1 MTLTIHDFDEFF
13 KQVNAGH
20 APFDWQRRLMRHV
33 AESGRWP
40 ERISAPTGAGK
51 SSVVDIHLFAN
62 ALHAS
67 GTGARVPRRLSV
79 VVNRRGLVDSH
90 AQRAAKILAAMSTAE
105 PDSVLASVAAA
116 LASLG
121 VTAAEKQP
129 FELAEL
135 RGGLAPDSTWLDDPS
150 RCGVICATPDMWGSR
165 LLLRGY
171 GSSRYAR
178 PREAGMLAYDTVMV
192 LDEAHLNRQLL
203 LTSRRIG
210 ELAATTAHLL
220 GVPALQT
227 VETTATPAN
236 SSDGTTVIGVQ
247 PGDLDNEPE
256 LTRRL
261 CTPKTLT
268 FVACEDWPRS
278 GKPSEKYLRVLAGQV
293 QRLHKEFGPGVE
305 DGRTVGCIVNR
316 VDTAV
321 QVATRLRD
329 EGLNVEL
336 RVGRMR
342 PYDLQRLVEAKP
354 GLFTTD
360 GDPTTD
366 VLVATQTLEV
376 GVDVDL
382 AAMVT
387 ELAPGAALVQRAGRV
402 NRLGRRDTSEVV
414 VVGPPDDTAI
424 TDCPPYVAADLIDA
438 YAWVTRRAATT
449 ADIAP
454 ITLADDPAPGERL
467 PRTLLQ
473 RPELWDAW
481 LWARTNDDLFDD
493 PDLELW
499 LRDDLG
505 AERAMAGVVVRH
517 ALPGDS
523 LVALSLLQEVPP
535 VDLEVFP
542 CTLGA
547 AEALVQRVR
556 KAEDEHAWVIVQR
569 AGEVSVLSETDR
581 IQPGDVLIVDDTH
594 PVCTADVV
602 VDDPTD
608 TATAVPYDRLP
619 GIRDVIVDDEMLTEY
634 AGLEPAE
641 AQELF
646 EEQGGQGQLVLS
658 PQVDDNGA
666 LGWIV
671 VRNPDWFRADD
682 ENRQLWTR
690 SDVPVSLESH
700 SRDVAER
707 AEKLG
712 RAVGLRDEI
721 IDVLHLA
728 GQHHDDGKADPR
740 FQKMLGRSVGN
751 STPMLAKSGARTA
764 QQARLAF
771 ARSGL
776 PRGWRHE
783 QLSAV
788 HAAHKLSIHP
798 LKDLVVRLAGTSH
811 GRGRPGFPHNA
822 TELLDPQELRGT
834 ELGAIA
840 AVLFDAGQWDGLI
853 ERTNREWGVW
863 GVAYLEALVRAADGQ
878 ISREGR

>member
-1 MTLTIHDFDEFF
+1 VNLTIADFDEFF
-13 KQVNAGH
+13 KQVNGGH
-20 APFDWQRRLMRHV
+20 APFAWQRRLMRHV

-51 SSVVDIHLFAN
+51 SAVVDIHLFVN

-90 AQRAAKILAAMSTAE
+90 AQRAARILAAIRTAE
-105 PDSVLASVAAA
+105 PGSVLASVAAA

-121 VTAAEKQP
+121 VTSVEGYP
-129 FELAEL
+129 FDLTEL
-135 RGGLAPDSTWLDDPS
+135 RGGLAPSNTWLDDPS
-150 RCGVICATPDMWGSR
+150 RCAVICATPDMWGSR

-171 GSSRYAR
+171 GSRRYAR

-210 ELAATTAHLL
+210 EFAASTAPRL

-227 VETTATPAN
+227 VETSATPAR

-247 PGDLDNEPE
+247 PDDLDNEPE
-256 LTRRL
+256 LARRL
-261 CTPKTLT
+261 RTPKTLT
-268 FVACEDWPRS
+268 YVACEHWSGR
-278 GKPSEKYLRVLAGQV
+278 GKPSAKYLGVLAEQV
-293 QRLHKEFGPGVE
+293 RRLHTTYGRGVE
-305 DGRTVGCIVNR
+305 GGRTVGCIVNR

-321 QVATRLRD
+321 QLAARLRAA
-329 EGLNVEL
+329 GLNVEL

-342 PYDLQRLVEAKP
+342 PYDLDRLVESKP

-402 NRLGRRDTSEVV
+402 NRLGRRDGTEVV
-414 VVGPPDDTAI
+414 VVGPPDESAI
-424 TDCPPYVAADLIDA
+424 TDCPPYAAADLAAA
-438 YAWVTRRAATT
+438 YAWLARRAATT
-449 ADIAP
+449 GDIAP
-454 ITLADDPAPGERL
+454 VSLAEDPPPGERL

-481 LWARTNDDLFDD
+481 LWARTSDDLFDD

-499 LRDDLG
+499 LRDDLSP
-505 AERAMAGVVVRH
+505 EPAMAGVVVRH

-523 LVALSLLQEVPP
+523 SMALSLLQAVPP
-535 VDLEVFP
+535 VDFEVFP

-547 AEALVQRVR
+547 AQALVQRVYGSD
-556 KAEDEHAWVIVQR
+556 DEHAWVIVER
-569 AGEVSVLSETDR
+569 AGELSVLSPTDR
-581 IQPGDVLIVDDTH
+581 ARPGDVLIVDDSH
-594 PVCTADVV
+594 VVCTADVV
-602 VDDPTD
+602 VEEPTEP
-608 TATAVPYDRLP
+608 AAAVPYDRLP
-619 GIRDVIVDDEMLTEY
+619 GIRKVIIDGEMLTEY

-641 AQELF
+641 AQALF
-646 EEQGGQGQLVLS
+646 EEQGGEGQLHLS
-658 PQVDDNGA
+658 PGVDDQGA

-671 VRNPDWFRADD
+671 IRNPDWFRADD
-682 ENRQLWTR
+682 ENRQIWTR
-690 SDVPVSLESH
+690 SDAPVRLDSH

-707 AEKLG
+707 AEQLG
-712 RAVGLRDEI
+712 RAVGLAVEVVE
-721 IDVLHLA
+721 VLRLA
-728 GQHHDDGKADPR
+728 GRHHDDGKADPR
-740 FQKMLGRSVGN
+740 FQLMLGRGPEGE
-751 STPMLAKSGARTA
+751 TPMLAKSGARTA
-764 QQARLAF
+764 QQARQDF

-783 QLSAV
+783 QRSAV
-788 HAAHKLSIHP
+788 SAARALSTHP
-798 LKDLVVRLAGTSH
+798 LKDLVVRLVGTSH

-822 TELLDPQELRGT
+822 TELLGGSSVPDADF
-834 ELGAIA
+834 GAVA
-840 AVLFDAGQWDGLI
+840 EAMFDTGEWDDLV

-863 GVAYLEALVRAADGQ
+863 GTAYLEALLRAADGQ
-878 ISREGR
+878 ISGEGR

>member
-1 MTLTIHDFDEFF
+1 MVVTIDDFDEFF

-20 APFDWQRRLMRHV
+20 APFGWQSRLMLHV
-33 AESGRWP
+33 AETGRWP
-40 ERISAPTGAGK
+40 EQISAPTGAGK
-51 SSVVDIHLFAN
+51 SSVVDIHLFVN

-67 GTGARVPRRLSV
+67 GAGARVPRRLSV

-105 PDSVLASVAAA
+105 PGSVVAAVAAA

-129 FELAEL
+129 FDLAEL
-135 RGGLAPDSTWLDDPS
+135 RGGLAPDSAWLDDPS
-150 RCGVICATPDMWGSR
+150 RCAIVCATPDMWGSR

-178 PREAGMLAYDTVMV
+178 PREAGMLAYDTAMV

-203 LTSRRIG
+203 LTSKRIG
-210 ELAATTAHLL
+210 ELAALTAHKL

-227 VETTATPAN
+227 VETTATPSN

-247 PGDLDNEPE
+247 PDDLDNEPE
-256 LTRRL
+256 LARRL

-268 FVACEDWPRS
+268 YVACGDWPRT

-293 QRLHKEFGPGVE
+293 QRLHENFGLGVE
-305 DGRTVGCIVNR
+305 GGRTVGCIVNR

-321 QVATRLRD
+321 QVATRLRGD
-329 EGLNVEL
+329 GLNVEL

-342 PYDLQRLVEAKP
+342 PYDLERLVEAKP

-366 VLVATQTLEV
+366 VLVATQALEV

-424 TDCPPYVAADLIDA
+424 TDCPPYAAADLVDA
-438 YAWVTRRAATT
+438 YTWGTRRAATT

-454 ITLADDPAPGERL
+454 ITLAEDPAPGERL
-467 PRTLLQ
+467 SRTLLQ

-481 LWARTNDDLFDD
+481 LWARTSDDLFDD

-505 AERAMAGVVVRH
+505 EKRAMAGVVVRH
-517 ALPGDS
+517 ALPGGS
-523 LVALSLLQEVPP
+523 SVALSLLQEVPP

-547 AEALVQRVR
+547 AEALVDRVLQ
-556 KAEDEHAWVIVQR
+556 ADDEHAWVIVQR
-569 AGEVSVLSETDR
+569 AGELSVVSEGDHIR
-581 IQPGDVLIVDDTH
+581 PGDVLVIDDTH
-594 PVCTADVV
+594 RVCTADVV
-602 VDDPTD
+602 VDAPAD
-608 TATAVPYDRLP
+608 AASAVPYGRLP
-619 GIRDVIVDDEMLTEY
+619 GIRDVIVDGEMLTEY
-634 AGLEPAE
+634 AGLEPSE

-646 EEQGGQGQLVLS
+646 EEQGGEGQLVLS
-658 PQVDDNGA
+658 PQVDDSGA

-671 VRNPDWFRADD
+671 VRYPDWFRADD
-682 ENRQLWTR
+682 ENRQIWTR
-690 SDVPVSLESH
+690 SDVPVSLDAH

-707 AEKLG
+707 ADQLG

-721 IDVLHLA
+721 VGVLRLA
-728 GQHHDDGKADPR
+728 GQHHDDGKSDPR
-740 FQKMLGRSVGN
+740 FQKMLGRSAGD
-751 STPMLAKSGARTA
+751 SAPMLAKSGARTA
-764 QQARLAF
+764 QQARVAF
-771 ARSGL
+771 TRSGL

-788 HAAHKLSIHP
+788 TAAQTLSTHP
-798 LKDLVVRLAGTSH
+798 FKDLVARLVGTSH

-822 TELLDPQELRGT
+822 SELLSAEELYGT
-834 ELGAIA
+834 DLGTA
-840 AVLFDAGQWDGLI
+840 AAELFDSGNWDELI
-853 ERTNREWGVW
+853 ERTTLEWGVW